1 VDLSVKT
8 VRKAVLKAERE
19 GTEVRRDRGPLVGEG
34 RSDLRAVR
42 GEARRGG
49 RPTGHVRWA
58 SMKPRALLFLFLLLA
73 ASTTLI
79 GSIFAGKKWSGSLM
93 SLRGLTVPLVFL
105 VGIIA
110 GTQVVRPMGLSV
122 PTAGAFALNY
132 VLRVG
137 NNEVLIRAP
146 SEVLFTTDFVMALV
160 AGVITLMAKIVHGKT
175 LRR

>member
-1 VDLSVKT
+1 
-8 VRKAVLKAERE
+8 
-19 GTEVRRDRGPLVGEG
+19 
-34 RSDLRAVR
+34 
-42 GEARRGG
+42 
-49 RPTGHVRWA
+49 
-58 SMKPRALLFLFLLLA
+58 MKPRALLFLFLLLA